1 MSQQQKSAVITF
13 LGNAYHDSRVVNLI
27 ESLSKI
33 NIDVNTISFD
43 WKTEKFKSIISKTSV
58 YKLDKSKSSLFYYLK
73 FFFILTKELL
83 KSKPTFYFA
92 EDIYTLPIVYFFARL
107 NKSKVFYN
115 SREIYGHL
123 AGLRNKSVV
132 QKIIAKVESKF
143 IRKVDLVLVTGEM
156 DADFLREAYSID
168 NFLVLRNLPKYVDDI
183 TIVDLRNKLN
193 IPLDEKIILYQG
205 VLLEGRGISKLIGI
219 MDQIPNVHFVIVG
232 EGEYRKKFESEVN
245 NSNCSGR
252 IHFLGAVNHNE
263 LLSYTAGADIGL
275 ALIENIS
282 ISYYYAL
289 PNKLFEYIMAGIP
302 ILASN
307 LPQMKKVIDDYQVG
321 KYVDPEHEND
331 VVTTLNDLIS
341 DENNLDL
348 YRKNCKIAA
357 KELNWDTEFKKI
369 EEILLN

>member
-348 YRKNCKIAA
+348 YRKNCKITA
-357 KELNWDTEFKKI
+357 KELNWDSEFKKI